1 MVKKS
6 ILQELEGNIID
17 RLYQTYSSELYGG
30 DKRKGAEKPLLPLDK
45 AGEHEEKEKSKP
57 VSYSYSF
64 FHLIFSLASMYSA
77 MLLTGW
83 STSVGASGK
92 LVDVGWPSV
101 WIRIITVFVWFFT
114 VVRGLVERA
123 FMMAAEYGF
132 EDLGGHTDQYCSRL
146 FIQPIAS
153 IVKPYGSFMKAVPQ
167 RTQYAMGS
175 KWLRSASG
183 GAGNFG
189 ASASGGVGSSG
200 TSRHVQQ
207 GGEVFQPRG
216 DRRLNAHDFR
226 SEPQRE
232 IPQMEGQR
240 LMHGNRDVVGGHA
253 RFMGISAVNSDVIDG
268 GDILGSNGFNEV
280 AAHCD
285 IDEEGM
291 IFLETKRKRDVELI
305 CKIPLP
311 ALPEID
317 TWYWSFEKFGGYSR
331 GLGLVFNNG
340 EEDFGAWFEGFCN
353 SHLTENIEKLAMI
366 LWSVWG
372 ARNDLVWNDKAISVE
387 RVVSSAITHLE
398 LWKFAQSINGGAS
411 SSSGQPRADVE
422 HWIKPSL
429 GELKVNCDAALFLG
443 ERSHGLGWIAR
454 DHAGLC
460 VAAAAVKHRGDIDP
474 VVAEA
479 LSMKEALIYKLSIES
494 YAK

>member
-1 MVKKS
+1 MIVLHGQD
-6 ILQELEGNIID
+6 ILFFPL
-17 RLYQTYSSELYGG
+17 
-30 DKRKGAEKPLLPLDK
+30 KGAEKPLLPLDK

-101 WIRIITVFVWFFT
+101 WIRIIT
-114 VVRGLVERA
+114 
-123 FMMAAEYGF
+123 
-132 EDLGGHTDQYCSRL
+132 GHTDQYCSRL

-291 IFLETKRKRDVELI
+291 IFLETKRKRLGQEL
-305 CKIPLP
+305 PR
-311 ALPEID
+311 
-317 TWYWSFEKFGGYSR
+317 TSGN
-331 GLGLVFNNG
+331 LG
-340 EEDFGAWFEGFCN
+340 
-353 SHLTENIEKLAMI
+353 T
-366 LWSVWG
+366 
-372 ARNDLVWNDKAISVE
+372 
-387 RVVSSAITHLE
+387 
-398 LWKFAQSINGGAS
+398 
-411 SSSGQPRADVE
+411 
-422 HWIKPSL
+422 
-429 GELKVNCDAALFLG
+429 
-443 ERSHGLGWIAR
+443 
-454 DHAGLC
+454 
-460 VAAAAVKHRGDIDP
+460 
-474 VVAEA
+474 
-479 LSMKEALIYKLSIES
+479 
-494 YAK
+494 